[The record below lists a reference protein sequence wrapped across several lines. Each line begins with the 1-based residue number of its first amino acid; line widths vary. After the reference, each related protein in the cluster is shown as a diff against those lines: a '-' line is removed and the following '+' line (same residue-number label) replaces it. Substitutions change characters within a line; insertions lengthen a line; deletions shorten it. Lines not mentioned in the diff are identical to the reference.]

1 MDAPECAPIDAAA
14 SGRPSPSA
22 SFNKARSFTSAAISA
37 TGEPD
42 ILTKP
47 QVTRSNIQAGRSR
60 PRSPSSQPIVQRKMS
75 PLVRS
80 LASRARTRQPHQG

>member
-22 SFNKARSFTSAAISA
+22 SFNTARSFASAAISA
-37 TGEPD
+37 TGD
-42 ILTKP
+42 LVILTKP
-47 QVTRSNIQAGRSR
+47 QMARPNIQAGRSR
-60 PRSPSSQPIVQRKMS
+60 PRSPSPPPIVQRKTS

-80 LASRARTRQPHQG
+80 LASRTRTTHPGQG

>member
-1 MDAPECAPIDAAA
+1 MDARECAPIDAAVP
-14 SGRPSPSA
+14 GRPGPST

-42 ILTKP
+42 IRTDS
-47 QVTRSNIQAGRSR
+47 QMARSNIQAGRSR
-60 PRSPSSQPIVQRKMS
+60 PRSPSSRPIVHRRMS

-80 LASRARTRQPHQG
+80 LASRTRTRQPSQG